1 MWTFI
6 TKLARSLLSDL
17 CKQHSIRLPIEP
29 YGIYI
34 IRHFHIIAL
43 CVCNGLDL
51 RKHSNSIARK
61 NPISPFV
68 IIQSQVVVPSN
79 SCSTAATAVSLQWRH
94 NRRDGVSNHQ
104 PNDCLLNRLFG
115 RRSRKTSKLRVTGL
129 CAGNSPMTGEF
140 PAQMASNGEN
150 VSIWW
155 RHHVFSVPFV
165 RVYIKTLP
173 TYRLLRLQCK

>member
-6 TKLARSLLSDL
+6 TKLARSLFSDL

-61 NPISPFV
+61 KSNITICDNSIAGGGPIKF
-68 IIQSQVVVPSN
+68 
-79 SCSTAATAVSLQWRH
+79 L
-94 NRRDGVSNHQ
+94 
-104 PNDCLLNRLFG
+104 
-115 RRSRKTSKLRVTGL
+115 
-129 CAGNSPMTGEF
+129 
-140 PAQMASNGEN
+140 
-150 VSIWW
+150 
-155 RHHVFSVPFV
+155 
-165 RVYIKTLP
+165 
-173 TYRLLRLQCK
+173 